1 MIFKLTK
8 KEAIDAIQDYFSRK
22 NGVVPDSGKVAIR
35 MFDIYMT
42 VIADYTSRT
51 MYNISKE
58 DAIKMLFKY
67 YSQDWCMVKP
77 DSVEIID

>member
-22 NGVVPDSGKVAIR
+22 NGVVPDSGRVDIR

-58 DAIKMLFKY
+58 DAIKILFKY

-77 DSVEIID
+77 DIIKIID